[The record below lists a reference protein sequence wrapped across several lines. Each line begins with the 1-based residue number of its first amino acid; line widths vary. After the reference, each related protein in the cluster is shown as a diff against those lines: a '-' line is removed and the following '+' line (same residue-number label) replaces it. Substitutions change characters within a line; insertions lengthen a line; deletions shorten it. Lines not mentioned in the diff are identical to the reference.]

1 MLVAFRLFLVAAGLV
16 VLALAVTARGLVP
29 EPDVRTRIGEVP
41 SVGRS
46 LVQQAIV
53 PPAMIE
59 RQSSGPEGKRA
70 EAPAATSEP
79 WDSAVALAPAGIPAG
94 SRDEPAVGAARG
106 GPRHRESYRDAR
118 LRRAERHRPCAAGDG
133 AGACC
138 FFGIPSEFR
147 RNA

>member
-1 MLVAFRLFLVAAGLV
+1 MLVAFRLFLFAAGLV
-16 VLALAVTARGLVP
+16 VLALVVTGRGLVP

-70 EAPAATSEP
+70 EAPTATSEP
-79 WDSAVALAPAGIPAG
+79 SDLAVAPAPGG
-94 SRDEPAVGAARG
+94 VSRGTATSRPPRQSHGLRPSRARRTSS
-106 GPRHRESYRDAR
+106 P
-118 LRRAERHRPCAAGDG
+118 
-133 AGACC
+133 
-138 FFGIPSEFR
+138 
-147 RNA
+147 